1 MIVNPVKLPRALLLC
16 TLSVVAFAAVHAAGP
31 PGRPIQFGGPDNS
44 PAGTN
49 FNSLATKADS
59 LNPYS
64 QAPREPARNLSNR
77 GSMEGVMV
85 PLRSQQQAKP
95 NKPSN
100 RTRDLLEQRLN
111 WAVMNNEELSQTE
124 NEETIAKLRGS
135 AKDEE
140 EQQDEAMRLT
150 PEERL
155 LLNQFEDSQDPR
167 RDPSRRKNDRDKDRR
182 GQDDSISAAMKER
195 EENLQLFLGT
205 GIDTKQPSEFET
217 TLFGSAAQKKARNPG
232 SDFFQLGQ
240 GSLPEK
246 SPEQKARME
255 KFHQI
260 LGLPAASDPMQEMLK
275 PRTAPTFSGV
285 QRETFSTPSTLI
297 NASPAAAPRE
307 STFGLVPSLSPVTA
321 GNEPSMFPSLI
332 PTLPQNNNKNERFVP
347 PTPSFT
353 APKRVF

>member
-16 TLSVVAFAAVHAAGP
+16 TLSVVASAAVHAAGP
-31 PGRPIQFGGPDNS
+31 PGRPIQFGGADNS

-49 FNSLATKADS
+49 FNSLATKSDS

-124 NEETIAKLRGS
+124 KEETIAKLRGS

-167 RDPSRRKNDRDKDRR
+167 RDPSRRNNDRDKDRR
-182 GQDDSISAAMKER
+182 GQDDSMSAAMKER
-195 EENLQLFLGT
+195 EENCNCSLHRNRC
-205 GIDTKQPSEFET
+205 ET
-217 TLFGSAAQKKARNPG
+217 TVDSRPLYSVPPLKKKPETQRPISSNSVKAPCRRNRL
-232 SDFFQLGQ
+232 S
-240 GSLPEK
+240 K
-246 SPEQKARME
+246 KARME
-255 KFHQI
+255 KVPTESWACPPLRI
-260 LGLPAASDPMQEMLK
+260 PCKRCSNRERLLPSVGLSARHSH
-275 PRTAPTFSGV
+275 
-285 QRETFSTPSTLI
+285 TPSAFI

-307 STFGLVPSLSPVTA
+307 KARSARSIPFA
-321 GNEPSMFPSLI
+321 GHCG
-332 PTLPQNNNKNERFVP
+332 Q
-347 PTPSFT
+347 
-353 APKRVF
+353 